1 MSFRPDD
8 DDNPFAPPQTLIGD
22 RSLSSDVEIDT
33 EAEQIRRYH
42 LSHEASIKSVGL
54 LCYLAAMFGL
64 LFTFGGVLSA
74 TGVIKGNPP
83 PNSSPEMYQL
93 TIWLGTAVWAMVTAV
108 SISQGYGLR
117 SLQAWARWITMVLSV
132 LSLLFGLLMGL
143 VLLAFLGGNSA
154 MAILIVMMV
163 GAAIVVYSFCLLVAP
178 KSNMVFSG
186 EYRQIIEKT
195 PEIVCRSSLIVKILI
210 GLVMALIVLGFTSMI
225 ADAFR

>member
-1 MSFRPDD
+1 MSFRPAD
-8 DDNPFAPPQTLIGD
+8 DDNPFAPPRSLIGD
-22 RSLSSDVEIDT
+22 RSLSSGFEIDT

-93 TIWLGTAVWAMVTAV
+93 TIWLGTAVWAMVTAI

-132 LSLLFGLLMGL
+132 LSLLFSLVMALVVLML
-143 VLLAFLGGNSA
+143 LGGNNA
-154 MAILIVMMV
+154 VPVLIVLLVGVAILAYVF
-163 GAAIVVYSFCLLVAP
+163 YLLVAP

-195 PEIVCRSSLIVKILI
+195 PEIVCQTSLIVKILI
-210 GLVMALIVLGFTSMI
+210 GLVMALLVLALLGLI
-225 ADAFR
+225 AASFR